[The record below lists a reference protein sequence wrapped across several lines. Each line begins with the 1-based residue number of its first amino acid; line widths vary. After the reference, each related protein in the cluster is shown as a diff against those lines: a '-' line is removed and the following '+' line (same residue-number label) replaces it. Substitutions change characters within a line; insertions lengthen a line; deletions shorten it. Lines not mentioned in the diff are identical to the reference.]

1 MAEQPS
7 VPRPRN
13 AAEKPPRKH
22 RPTIPPVFQPAEWE
36 LADASALQALERG
49 NASPDQQKRALTW
62 ILRDACGM
70 GDFLYRPGEDG
81 RRDTDFALGREFP
94 AKQIVKL
101 LRLNLAAFQRRDPRA
116 DPHHEA

>member
-1 MAEQPS
+1 MAEQPE
-7 VPRPRN
+7 VPRPKN
-13 AAEKPPRKH
+13 AGERQPRKH
-22 RPTIPPVFQPAEWE
+22 QPKIPPVFQPAEWE
-36 LADASALQALERG
+36 LADVGALQALERG
-49 NASPDQQKRALTW
+49 TASPEQQKRALMW
-62 ILRDACGM
+62 ILRGACGM

-101 LRLNLAAFQRRDPRA
+101 LRLNLAALPKRDPRA